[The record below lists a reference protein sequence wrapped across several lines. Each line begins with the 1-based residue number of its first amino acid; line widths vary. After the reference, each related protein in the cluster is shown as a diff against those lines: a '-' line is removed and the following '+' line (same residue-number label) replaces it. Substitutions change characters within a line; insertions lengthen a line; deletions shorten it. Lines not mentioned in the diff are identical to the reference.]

1 VDKILE
7 LIQENRAREISR
19 EEQEEAEGARNP
31 RFQWERVPMTRREL
45 RSNIRASE
53 FLQL

>member
-19 EEQEEAEGARNP
+19 EGQEEVEGAGNP
-31 RFQWERVPMTRREL
+31 RFQWERVSLTRRE
-45 RSNIRASE
+45 RSSNIRASE